1 MSAKLNKLIES
12 VDAVIDREGG
22 VRVDGK
28 VSSFRTQRMSEQV
41 MHETCR
47 RLHRLGFYME
57 SINAIGPKHVAAI
70 VKSWHTDG
78 LSNKTIQNQFSRLKI
93 FVNKWMGK
101 AGLVRDGVCSYLP
114 NVDPSELRVRT
125 YAEKSKSWSGNGV
138 DIGEWLGKAE
148 KVDERFHAMLLMGV
162 AFGLRKKE
170 MLMIKPWKADK
181 GVALEIDGSVAKN
194 GRHRSIKIEGEYGAF
209 QRHVLEHVKKV
220 VKRSESLGWPNR
232 TLKQNENRYYKMMQ
246 SIGATK
252 FDSGVTGHGL
262 RAEFA
267 ENQALIMGLV
277 PPALGG
283 DKKQM
288 SKREREEI
296 TLRVS
301 NEMGHGRVS
310 VVGAYY
316 GTFRRV
322 QPIQGVIGERAGS
335 FVISD
340 EDVGHVY
347 CNPPLNMDAEGTYRK
362 LTEEEKL
369 SIQLMVRL
377 EGPNIQNGG
386 KELDMFSLYND
397 PAMNEQTNFRFE
409 KLLKR
414 LGF

>member
-1 MSAKLNKLIES
+1 MSEKLSKFLLS
-12 VDAVIDREGG
+12 VDVVLEKEGG
-22 VRVDGK
+22 RRVDGK
-28 VSSFRTQRMSEQV
+28 VASIRTQRYSKEV

-47 RLHRLGFYME
+47 RLHRLGFYIE
-57 SINAIGPKHVAAI
+57 TIDSLGPKHKEALVR
-70 VKSWHTDG
+70 SWRNDG
-78 LSNKTIQNQFSRLKI
+78 LSNKTIQNQFSRVKI

-101 AGLVRDGVCSYLP
+101 RGLVRDGVASYLP
-114 NVDPSELRVRT
+114 EVNPDELRVRT
-125 YAEKSKSWSGNGV
+125 YTETSKSWSGSGL
-138 DIGEWLGKAE
+138 DLSEWLSKAE
-148 KVDERFHAMLLMGV
+148 MVDARFHCMLLMGV

-170 MLMIKPWKADK
+170 MLMIKPWRADK

-194 GRHRSIKIEGEYGAF
+194 GRHRSIKIDGEYGQF
-209 QRHVLEHVKKV
+209 QRQVLEHVKQV
-220 VKRSESLGWPNR
+220 VKRSETLGWPNR

-252 FDSGVTGHGL
+252 NGAGVTGHGL

-267 ENQALIMGLV
+267 ENQALIMGLI

-288 SKREREEI
+288 SKRQREQV

-301 NEMGHGRVS
+301 NEMGYGRVS
-310 VVGAYY
+310 VVGTYY

-397 PAMNEQTNFRFE
+397 PAMNEQTNLRFE